1 MFSKQCITVIQNMLN
16 QFLHSLEAE
25 AKNLFLY
32 YCILFIDN
40 LKDKLFKLLNESV
53 AGVVFCVFT
62 YMYVI
67 RRADFT
73 LYIEWH
79 YL

>member
-73 LYIEWH
+73 LYIE
-79 YL
+79 